1 MKRFLCGLLTGILLL
16 TLTACGRISNPI
28 PQAEEQSETVVV
40 DLPTETPIPSAEPT
54 VEPVAEPSNTPL
66 LREIEPSDIELVC
79 VTDYIPDLNVELRY
93 ATPNNFTGQ
102 TIYDFTDAWLR
113 YGTVKKLATVQN
125 ALKVSGYC
133 LKIWD
138 AYRPSDAQFRLWDVV
153 PDASWVANP
162 YTGLSSHSNGGTV
175 DLTMVYLD
183 GSFLEM
189 PTDFDAFSP
198 QADRDYSDVSDE
210 ARGNAEFLEQAMS
223 AAGFVGY
230 SGEWWHFSDTDSY
243 LFDDLEQLHFSLNRQ
258 ASYEPDCEEY
268 ISLRAAPDYD
278 AEVLARV
285 PRGTLFSVLGWIGDF
300 VRIEYQGQQGYV
312 AVDYIKLHTA

>member
-1 MKRFLCGLLTGILLL
+1 MKRFLSGLLAGAFLL
-16 TLTACGRISNPI
+16 TLTACGRVGNFI
-28 PQAEEQSETVVV
+28 PQEEEQNAASSVI
-40 DLPTETPIPSAEPT
+40 LPQDTPSLSAEPT
-54 VEPVAEPSNTPL
+54 IEAVPEPSEAPT
-66 LREIEPSDIELVC
+66 LRKIEPSDNELVC
-79 VTDYIPDLNVELRY
+79 VTDFIPDLYVELRY

-125 ALKVSGYC
+125 ALKESGYC

-138 AYRPSDAQFRLWDVV
+138 AYRPSDTQFKLWDVV
-153 PDASWVANP
+153 PDATWVANP
-162 YTGLSSHSNGGTV
+162 YTGHSSHSNGGTV
-175 DLTMVYLD
+175 DLTMVYPD
-183 GSFLEM
+183 GSFLAM
-189 PTDFDAFSP
+189 PTDFDDFSL
-198 QADRDYSDVSDE
+198 QADRDYSDVSDNT
-210 ARGNAEFLEQAMS
+210 RDNAEILEQAME

-243 LFDDLEQLHFSLNRQ
+243 IFDDLKQLHFSMNRQ

-285 PRGTLFSVLGWIGDF
+285 PRGTVFFILGWIGDF
-300 VRIEYQGQQGYV
+300 ARIEYQGQQGYV